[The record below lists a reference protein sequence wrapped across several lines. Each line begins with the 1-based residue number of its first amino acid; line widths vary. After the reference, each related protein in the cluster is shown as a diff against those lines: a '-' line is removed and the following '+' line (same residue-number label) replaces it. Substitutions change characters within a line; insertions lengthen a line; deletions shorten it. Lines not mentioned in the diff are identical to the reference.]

1 MAKTNMLM
9 REKKRLK
16 VAKKYA
22 KRRAELKELI
32 RDPKTGQE
40 GREAAQVELQKQ
52 PRDAG
57 ATRQRNRCSITGRS
71 RGVYRKFG
79 LARTKLREAANRA
92 VQQRQTRTA
101 SGRLVRFRFDEGDRQ
116 QISMTQ
122 RNGKNTPIQGTSADI
137 LKRALRLLE
146 DQLRDTSAK
155 IVNIIHDEIVVEVDA
170 GEAEAVAQKVER
182 AMCAAG
188 EEYLQTVPVK
198 VETEIADEW
207 VK

>member
-22 KRRAELKELI
+22 KRRAELKEQI

-40 GREAAQVELQKQ
+40 GREAAQTELQKQ

-79 LARTKLREAANRA
+79 LARTKLREAANRGEIPGL
-92 VQQRQTRTA
+92 TKA
-101 SGRLVRFRFDEGDRQ
+101 SWGGAHM
-116 QISMTQ
+116 SMTEPISDLLSRI
-122 RNGKNTPIQGTSADI
+122 RNGQSA
-137 LKRALRLLE
+137 
-146 DQLRDTSAK
+146 
-155 IVNIIHDEIVVEVDA
+155 
-170 GEAEAVAQKVER
+170 
-182 AMCAAG
+182 
-188 EEYLQTVPVK
+188 
-198 VETEIADEW
+198 
-207 VK
+207 